1 MIIDCLSKAIF
12 MYVIYLAISLMLF
25 GVPKSLSATY
35 YLFKDR
41 VDNLKYLFPAMIV
54 MMVMFMTP
62 CWLELSK
69 YSAFQFTAFLSM
81 GGLLFVGATPTF
93 RDSEMDSKIHDV
105 AAYLC
110 AILAVLWIVLVT
122 QYWYILLIVCIVVGA
137 LAYVTKTWKTSHIF
151 WLENAV
157 LFSTFISMIA
167 YFENYFKV

>member
-12 MYVIYLAISLMLF
+12 MYVIYLAITLMLF

-35 YLFKDR
+35 YLFKER

-54 MMVMFMTP
+54 MMVVFMTP

-69 YSAFQFTAFLSM
+69 YSAFQFTAFLSI
-81 GGLLFVGATPTF
+81 GGLLFVGATPAF

-122 QYWYILLIVCIVVGA
+122 PYWYILLIVCIVVGA
-137 LAYVTKTWKTSHIF
+137 LAYVTKTWKTSYIF